1 MLFAIV
7 VAFTF
12 GLAMYHNQSLIS
24 PAYFIAGKKNTIGIN
39 LLLKIEQCSHSILRK
54 LSHVI
59 NKKKLYNVKCFPLF
73 AAIVFRTNK

>member
-39 LLLKIEQCSHSILRK
+39 LLLKIEQCSSHSILRK

-59 NKKKLYNVKCFPLF
+59 NKKN
-73 AAIVFRTNK
+73 